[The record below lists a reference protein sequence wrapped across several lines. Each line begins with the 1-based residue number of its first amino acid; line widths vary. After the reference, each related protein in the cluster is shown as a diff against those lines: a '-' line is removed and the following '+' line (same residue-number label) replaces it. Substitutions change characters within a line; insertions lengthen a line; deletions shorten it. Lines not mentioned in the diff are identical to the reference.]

1 VTILIIP
8 INFPED
14 TKSGCRKIL
23 YLPLHKK
30 TQTTFSEIVKD
41 FNILNSEGRQGYETF
56 YWHVRLIAVKI
67 KHHLFFNCAFNKRK
81 VSSWTL
87 KNESGDLDA
96 LQKKMFLDHVY
107 FIQRRIDTFNKIKFA
122 WPAKYSSD
130 MRYFFTIRIPL
141 VDVKSNLGIRKM
153 SPEFCFD

>member
-1 VTILIIP
+1 MTILIIP

-107 FIQRRIDTFNKIKFA
+107 FIQRRIDTFNKKNSHGR
-122 WPAKYSSD
+122 P
-130 MRYFFTIRIPL
+130 RRIPRTCDTSL
-141 VDVKSNLGIRKM
+141 QFGFRLSTLKVIWV
-153 SPEFCFD
+153 

>member
-96 LQKKMFLDHVY
+96 LQKKKMFLDHVY
-107 FIQRRIDTFNKIKFA
+107 FIQRRIDTFNKKNSHGR
-122 WPAKYSSD
+122 PS
-130 MRYFFTIRIPL
+130 IPRTCDTSL
-141 VDVKSNLGIRKM
+141 QFGFRLSTLKVIWV
-153 SPEFCFD
+153 